1 MKIIFATK
9 NPGKRREIRE
19 ILGPEYE
26 LLSISDLPEIP
37 EIIENGKSFEENA
50 LIKVRAIGV
59 QKDAVVLADDSG
71 LCVDAFS
78 GGPGVYSARFLGEDT
93 DYVFKNNYILEK
105 LSGLPDEQRG
115 AHYSC
120 VIAALFPDG
129 TEEVTEA
136 RMEGIISRE
145 PAGSGGFGYDP
156 IIFLPE
162 YGKTVSEISPEE
174 KNRISHRGLALQKMK
189 EILSRR

>member
-9 NPGKRREIRE
+9 NPGKLREIRE

-26 LLSISDLPEIP
+26 LLSISDLPENP

>member
-9 NPGKRREIRE
+9 NPGKLREIRE

-129 TEEVTEA
+129 TEEVTEEA
-136 RMEGIISRE
+136 GDGRSAKKESEAAGENTLQVTLKEGASLTPEDVVILVVN
-145 PAGSGGFGYDP
+145 PA
-156 IIFLPE
+156 E
-162 YGKTVSEISPEE
+162 EAGKEE
-174 KNRISHRGLALQKMK
+174 TK
-189 EILSRR
+189 

>member
-9 NPGKRREIRE
+9 NPGKLREIRE

-26 LLSISDLPEIP
+26 ICSMADLPEIP
-37 EIIENGKSFEENA
+37 EIIEDGKTFEENA
-50 LIKVRAIGV
+50 LIKVRAIGPI
-59 QKDAVVLADDSG
+59 DGAVVLADDSG
-71 LCVDAFS
+71 LCIDAFG
-78 GGPGVYSARFLGEDT
+78 GGPGVYSARFLGEDR
-93 DYVFKNNYILEK
+93 DYVYKNGYILGK
-105 LSGLPDEQRG
+105 LRGLPDEKRG

-129 TEEVTEA
+129 TEALTEA

-145 PAGSGGFGYDP
+145 PAGNGGFGYDP
-156 IIFLPE
+156 ILFLPD
-162 YGKTVSEISPEE
+162 YRKTAAEISADL

-189 EILSRR
+189 KILEDR

>member
-9 NPGKRREIRE
+9 NPGKLREIRE

>member
-9 NPGKRREIRE
+9 NPGKLREIRE

-136 RMEGIISRE
+136 RMEGIISRD